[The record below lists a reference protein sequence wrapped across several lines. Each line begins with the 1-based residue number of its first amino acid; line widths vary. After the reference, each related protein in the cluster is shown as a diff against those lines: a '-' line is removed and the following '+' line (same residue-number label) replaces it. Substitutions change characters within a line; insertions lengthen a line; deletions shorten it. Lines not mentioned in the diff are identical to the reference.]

1 MGIIKEI
8 KINDEFITLGQL
20 LKIVDLVSSGGEVK
34 YFIANNK
41 IEINNILEDRR
52 GKKIYKGDLININGV
67 TYKIC

>member
-1 MGIIKEI
+1 MGIIKEV